1 MKAPSGFCL
10 PDAGETAALAI
21 ARCLLEHEAA
31 RLDEPRWPE
40 LLDLYR
46 PDCTYW
52 VPARR
57 ADETLTDDPEIE
69 LSHIFYA
76 SRAGLEDRIR
86 RIASGR
92 SAAST
97 PMPRTTH
104 LVGNVRLREASAAEV
119 IRVTS
124 AWTTQVFFVRSRQT
138 HAFFGSADTD
148 LTCID
153 GAWRIA
159 RRRTV
164 LHNDY
169 VPTMLDIYCL

>member
-1 MKAPSGFCL
+1 MSAVAGCQVPSAA
-10 PDAGETAALAI
+10 DAAALQI
-21 ARCLLEHEAA
+21 ARAVLEHEAVL
-31 RLDEPRWPE
+31 LDEQRWTE
-40 LLDLYR
+40 WLELYR

-57 ADETLTDDPEIE
+57 ADETLTNDPDTE

-104 LVGNVRLREASAAEV
+104 LVGSVRLREAPATDTL
-119 IRVTS
+119 RVTS
-124 AWTTQVFFVRSRQT
+124 AWITQVFFVRSRQT

-148 LTCID
+148 LVCAD

-164 LHNDY
+164 LQNDY